1 MREEILEF
9 TATGSPLDV
18 SRAIEQHATRQG
30 SLNAI
35 VVPWESDRITLS
47 MAVTSAK
54 GHGWDREHTNLG
66 TIKLTGL
73 GEGLTRVVIAAHQ
86 PDHVERQKLAAL
98 FDGFAQQIQS
108 RLQVAP

>member
-9 TATGSPLDV
+9 TATGSPLDL
-18 SRAIEQHATRQG
+18 SRAIEQYATRQG

-47 MAVTSAK
+47 MAVTSAR

-73 GEGLTRVVIAAHQ
+73 GDGLTRVAIAAHP